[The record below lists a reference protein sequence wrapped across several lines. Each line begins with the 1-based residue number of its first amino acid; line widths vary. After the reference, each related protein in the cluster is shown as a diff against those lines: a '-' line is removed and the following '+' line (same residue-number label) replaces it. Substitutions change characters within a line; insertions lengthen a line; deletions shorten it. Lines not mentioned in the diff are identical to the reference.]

1 MYKIDFNNPIHIY
14 FMGIGGI
21 SMSGLAEI
29 LLDEGFTV
37 SGSDMKETALTKTL
51 TGKGAFIFYGQ
62 CPENLNRR
70 PDVPDIDLVV
80 YTAAIKDD
88 NPEFIA
94 MKEKNLKSITRA
106 DLLGQIMKNY
116 DKPIAIAGT
125 HGKTT
130 TTGMVSEILLTAGL
144 DPTLSIGGI
153 LNSIKGNL
161 RIGKSEYFV
170 TEACE
175 YTNSFLSFFPKIGI
189 ILNIEADHLD
199 FFKDVKQIRKSFHD
213 FAALLPEDGLLIIN
227 GDIDEIAEVTSGLKC
242 KVITYGLNPSYDYY
256 ASDISYDNEAR
267 PTFTIK
273 SKPIAD
279 VKAAELPLTADKYT
293 LGSRGEHNV
302 MNALSAIALSD
313 FLGINP
319 QDVKEALKKF
329 TGTKRRFEEK
339 GKCAGFTIVD
349 DYAHHPTEIEATLKT
364 ARNYPH
370 RDIWCVFQPHT
381 YTRTKVFIKEFAAA
395 LSLADKIIV
404 TDIYAAREKNTTGIS
419 AKDLADKVSSLG
431 KECYYLPTADSF
443 EAAEKFILKNLKK
456 DDLLI
461 TMGAGDVVNIGDNL
475 LKK

>member
-1 MYKIDFNNPIHIY
+1 MYKIDFEHPIHVY

-21 SMSGLAEI
+21 SMSALAEI
-29 LLDEGFTV
+29 LLEKGFTV
-37 SGSDMKETALTKTL
+37 SGSDINESDLTKALTL
-51 TGKGAFIFYGQ
+51 KGAFIYYGQ
-62 CPENLNRR
+62 CAENLK
-70 PDVPDIDLVV
+70 PGPGIPPIGLVV
-80 YTAAIKDD
+80 YTAAIKED

-94 MKEKNLKSITRA
+94 MKEMNISAITRA

-116 DKPIAIAGT
+116 EMPIAVAGT

-153 LNSIKGNL
+153 LNSINGNL
-161 RIGKSEYFV
+161 RIGSSEYFV

-175 YTNSFLSFFPKIGI
+175 YTNSFLCFFPKIGI
-189 ILNIEADHLD
+189 ILNVEADHMD
-199 FFKDVKQIRKSFHD
+199 YFTDIGQIRKSFHD

-227 GDIDEIAEVTSGLKC
+227 GEIEKLDEIIAGLKC
-242 KVITYGLNPSYDYY
+242 KVITYGLKPIYDYY
-256 ASDISYDNEAR
+256 TTEISYDKEAH
-267 PTFTIK
+267 PTFTLKQKNKTDIM
-273 SKPIAD
+273 
-279 VKAAELPLTADKYT
+279 AAAIDPSIFT

-302 MNALSAIALSD
+302 QNALAAITLADYLKISP
-313 FLGINP
+313 LKL
-319 QDVKEALKKF
+319 KEALKKF

-339 GKCAGFTIVD
+339 GKCRGFTIID

-381 YTRTKVFIKEFAAA
+381 YTRTKVFLSEFATA

-404 TDIYAAREKNTTGIS
+404 VDIYAAREKNTIGIS
-419 AKDLADKVSSLG
+419 AKNLADEISAFG
-431 KECYYLPTADSF
+431 KECYYVSTSLGFDGV
-443 EAAEKFILKNLKK
+443 EKFILENLQKN
-456 DDLLI
+456 DLLI

-475 LKK
+475 LRK